1 MSQKTKDSTS
11 CYRKLSDMY
20 LFPLRKLFWFNLIL
34 LTFFSW
40 NYNKKQIIWKW
51 DFPWKLCNSKYG
63 IRMESSLE
71 KILATKFLQES
82 SWMHTVRSQMPAS
95 ANVLLLQFLF
105 KVWSKSPSKPICI
118 SFSQESDTV
127 WARTASSLQQRKV
140 EEYPSSCALNKI
152 IPYHILRTHI
162 IALAC
167 NPLTLS

>member
-1 MSQKTKDSTS
+1 
-11 CYRKLSDMY
+11 MY

-51 DFPWKLCNSKYG
+51 DLPWKLCNSKYG

-71 KILATKFLQES
+71 KKLATKFLQES
-82 SWMHTVRSQMPAS
+82 SWVHTVRCQMPAS
-95 ANVLLLQFLF
+95 ANVLLVPFFLRSGAKAHPNLYALVSARNQIQFEQGQLLLY
-105 KVWSKSPSKPICI
+105 S
-118 SFSQESDTV
+118 
-127 WARTASSLQQRKV
+127 KV